1 MNLYLNSY
9 IKTNE
14 TFLQK
19 DNMFNNYKGNQ
30 LNFIFKLQID
40 ENLTKQVS
48 SKDMQYIIFNPDKLK
63 ENKNK
68 NKFENSKSY
77 NLNNI
82 SFLEKEQ
89 SCLTSIKNGRCCCG
103 THKRN
108 IPNFIQSN
116 NCLKRLIFSQIKS
129 DTNIKNF
136 RVKKCDL
143 YINNINL
150 FEN

>member
-48 SKDMQYIIFNPDKLK
+48 SKDMQYIIFNPD
-63 ENKNK
+63 
-68 NKFENSKSY
+68 Y
-77 NLNNI
+77 N
-82 SFLEKEQ
+82 
-89 SCLTSIKNGRCCCG
+89 
-103 THKRN
+103 
-108 IPNFIQSN
+108 
-116 NCLKRLIFSQIKS
+116 
-129 DTNIKNF
+129 
-136 RVKKCDL
+136 
-143 YINNINL
+143 
-150 FEN
+150 